1 MMMYKY
7 IYFCFI
13 LSLCLG
19 SCQQSSTSKQSTL
32 NNISVQVV
40 NAIQKTSNSPYTII
54 DVRTPDE
61 YADGHIDQAL
71 NIDVKSD
78 QFADEVKKLNPSKK
92 YILYCR
98 SGKRSSKAYGIMT
111 DLNFENLYNMEG
123 GYLKYKDEILNN

>member
-1 MMMYKY
+1 MMSKY
-7 IYFCFI
+7 LFFNFM
-13 LSLCLG
+13 LSLLLG
-19 SCQQSSTSKQSTL
+19 SCQQSSTDKQSAI
-32 NNISVQVV
+32 NSISVQEVH
-40 NAIQKTSNSPYTII
+40 AIQKTSNSPYTII

-61 YADGHIDQAL
+61 FADGHINKAL

-111 DLNFENLYNMEG
+111 NLKFENLHNMEG
-123 GYLKYKDEILNN
+123 GY

>member
-13 LSLCLG
+13 LSLCLE

-32 NNISVQVV
+32 NNISVQEV
-40 NAIQKTSNSPYTII
+40 NAIQKASNSPYTII

-92 YILYCR
+92 YILYCK
-98 SGKRSSKAYGIMT
+98 SGKRSAKAYGIMT

>member
-7 IYFCFI
+7 MYFFSI
-13 LSLCLG
+13 LSLCFG
-19 SCQQSSTSKQSTL
+19 SCQQSSSSKQSSL
-32 NNISVQVV
+32 NNISVQEVY
-40 NAIQKTSNSPYTII
+40 AIQKTSNNPFTII
-54 DVRTPDE
+54 DVRTSE
-61 YADGHIDQAL
+61 EFAEGHLDQAL

-78 QFADEVKKLNPSKK
+78 QFSTEVEKLNPSKK

-123 GYLKYKDEILNN
+123 GYLKYKDDILNN